1 LSFRQVISRS
11 AAPSKGGVVYRASSS
26 LCSTAEDDNSGWL
39 SRRRV
44 NEILLASTGL
54 SITAAGTYERTPQDY
69 GLWGILPVGPYK
81 RKKTIMDVVVDGKIW
96 TFDQK
101 FGILNVQVPIRCTV
115 VKIANGLLVYNPIA
129 ATKEFLGL
137 LQPVIDQHGPIRHVV
152 LGTVGL
158 EHKVYAGVFAQKF
171 KEAKVWLQPGVYSFP
186 VDLPNSFLGFPKG
199 RTSYIPQDA
208 KDSEWKD
215 EFDQATIGPLISRDG
230 GFGETVLYHRETR
243 TLLVTDTVLEVTEE
257 VPRIF
262 DDDHAPLLYHA
273 RDTMEQVL
281 QDDEATRKI
290 GWRRVV
296 LFGLFF
302 QPSAIRLRDRTEA
315 LTNRRPDINPDF
327 AGIYPFDWVGDDVK
341 SFKALTGGLLVA
353 PILQKLILNRNPVE
367 ALDFA
372 DKVASW
378 DFDRIIPGHLKNNL
392 RYGGK
397 DFKDAFLFLTADGP
411 KAGLPN
417 PLPGDLQTLE
427 DAQKDLLISG
437 AIAPAPPLPGTKG
450 VSRQDIIDQST
461 YNCRGEFCSPRAA
474 ANSINLN

>member
-1 LSFRQVISRS
+1 M
-11 AAPSKGGVVYRASSS
+11 
-26 LCSTAEDDNSGWL
+26 
-39 SRRRV
+39 
-44 NEILLASTGL
+44 
-54 SITAAGTYERTPQDY
+54 TP
-69 GLWGILPVGPYK
+69 P
-81 RKKTIMDVVVDGKIW
+81 
-96 TFDQK
+96 
-101 FGILNVQVPIRCTV
+101 N
-115 VKIANGLLVYNPIA
+115 
-129 ATKEFLGL
+129 
-137 LQPVIDQHGPIRHVV
+137 
-152 LGTVGL
+152 
-158 EHKVYAGVFAQKF
+158 
-171 KEAKVWLQPGVYSFP
+171 FP
-186 VDLPNSFLGFPKG
+186 
-199 RTSYIPQDA
+199 
-208 KDSEWKD
+208 
-215 EFDQATIGPLISRDG
+215 
-230 GFGETVLYHRETR
+230 
-243 TLLVTDTVLEVTEE
+243 
-257 VPRIF
+257 
-262 DDDHAPLLYHA
+262 
-273 RDTMEQVL
+273 
-281 QDDEATRKI
+281 
-290 GWRRVV
+290 
-296 LFGLFF
+296 
-302 QPSAIRLRDRTEA
+302 
-315 LTNRRPDINPDF
+315 
-327 AGIYPFDWVGDDVK
+327 